1 MPLRALPVHGARV
14 ELTPGARE
22 ATLSSMI
29 DLTALDS
36 ARAFFDALE
45 AGVILLDGDLQ
56 PVWSNRAY
64 REIIE
69 PRMRMC
75 EKHCFTGL
83 SPGDTRCEDCL
94 PPQVQR
100 TGHTLETVRTVRD
113 DAGRPHSFRVL
124 LTPVHDRSNG
134 VAIIMV
140 PLTDPARTGGAA
152 WRERFL
158 LSAIRNGN
166 DAVFALDRQ
175 NTVRFWNRGAE
186 ALFGW
191 SIEEA
196 VGRTVHQ
203 LFPDVDPITL
213 EIFTPVDAHAAIAKR
228 EIELVVRTGARVWV
242 ELSRTPLL
250 DGSGRPNGFTFVV
263 RDVTERR
270 RAAENMAF
278 AERMSAVGNMAAALA
293 HEIGTPLGVI
303 SNNAEYLL
311 LDLGDDDPRRE
322 DLEVMLREAE
332 RIGGLVR
339 DLLEFARP
347 EKPEMEEL
355 RLEDVLERIER
366 LVRHTARKQKTELA
380 FTSEKDLPPVYGDA
394 NQLEQVVLNLTM
406 NALQAVKQGGRV
418 ELQLGARESGVV
430 LRVIDDGPGIA
441 PEDLERIFHPFFTT
455 KPNGTGL
462 GLAVCKRIVEEHRG
476 HLTAGRTESGGA
488 AFLVWLPAH
497 VSPS

>member
-1 MPLRALPVHGARV
+1 LRAEPVQGTGG
-14 ELTPGARE
+14 ELTAPTLE

-36 ARAFFDALE
+36 ARSLFDALD
-45 AGVILLDGDLQ
+45 AGVIVLDGDLQ
-56 PVWSNRAY
+56 PVWTNRAY
-64 REIIE
+64 RENIE
-69 PRMRMC
+69 SRLTMC
-75 EKHCFTGL
+75 QKHCFTGL
-83 SPGDTRCEDCL
+83 SSGDTRCEDCM

-100 TGHTLETVRTVRD
+100 TGRTLETVRSIRD
-113 DAGRPHSFRVL
+113 ESGRAYSFRVVI
-124 LTPVHDRSNG
+124 TPIRDGSG
-134 VAIIMV
+134 SVAVILV
-140 PLTDPARTGGAA
+140 PLADPTQTGGHV

-166 DAVFALDRQ
+166 DAVFAVDRQ

-186 ALFGW
+186 SIFGW

-196 VGRTVHQ
+196 VGRSVHQ
-203 LFPDVDPITL
+203 LFGEVDPEAL
-213 EIFTPVDAHAAIAKR
+213 EVFTPADPHATIAKR
-228 EIELVVRTGARVWV
+228 EIELVARTGTPVWV

-250 DGSGRPNGFTFVV
+250 DGSGRPNGFSFVL

-270 RAAENMAF
+270 RAAEKMAF
-278 AERMSAVGNMAAALA
+278 TERMSAVGNMAAALA

-311 LDLGDDDPRRE
+311 LDLDDDDPRRE
-322 DLEVMLREAE
+322 DVEVVLHEAE

-355 RLEDVLERIER
+355 RFEHVLERIER
-366 LVRHTARKQKTELA
+366 LVRHTARKQKTELV
-380 FTSEKDLPPVYGDA
+380 FTLTEDLPTIHGDA

-406 NALQAVKQGGRV
+406 NALQALKEGGRV
-418 ELQLGARESGVV
+418 ELQLGPHEGGVL
-430 LRVIDDGPGIA
+430 LRVVDDGPGIP
-441 PEDLERIFHPFFTT
+441 PEGLERIFHPFYTT

-462 GLAVCKRIVEEHRG
+462 GLAVCKRIVEDHRG
-476 HLTAGRTESGGA
+476 HLTAGRAETGGA

>member
-1 MPLRALPVHGARV
+1 MPPQGGRA
-14 ELTPGARE
+14 ELTSVGCE
-22 ATLSSMI
+22 VNLSFMF
-29 DLTALDS
+29 DLESLEP
-36 ARAFFDALE
+36 ARAFFDALDI
-45 AGVILLDGDLQ
+45 GVIVLGADLE

-64 REIIE
+64 RDVISTNL
-69 PRMRMC
+69 RVC

-83 SPGDTRCEDCL
+83 NPGDVRCEDCM

-100 TGHTLETVRTVRD
+100 TGRTLETVRSVRD
-113 DAGRPHSFRVL
+113 DDGRLHSFRVV
-124 LTPVHDRSNG
+124 LTPAHDDG
-134 VAIIMV
+134 AVAVILV
-140 PLTDPARTGGAA
+140 PLHEPETGAGEG

-186 ALFGW
+186 VLFGLT
-191 SIEEA
+191 IAEA
-196 VGRTVHQ
+196 IGRPVH
-203 LFPDVDPITL
+203 DVFGPMPAPTL
-213 EIFTPVDAHAAIAKR
+213 EIFTPDDLHAALANR
-228 EIELVVRTGARVWV
+228 ELEVVLRDGRSAWV

-250 DGSGRPNGFTFVV
+250 DGSGRPNGFSFVV

-270 RAAENMAF
+270 RAAEKMAS
-278 AERMSAVGNMAAALA
+278 AERLSAVGNMAAALA

-303 SNNAEYLL
+303 SNNAEFLL
-311 LDLGDDDPRRE
+311 LDLETDDPRRE

-355 RLEDVLERIER
+355 AVESVLERVER
-366 LVRHTARKQKTELA
+366 LVRHSARKQNTELVLM
-380 FTSEKDLPPVYGDA
+380 TGEDLPTIHGDA

-406 NALQAVKQGGRV
+406 NALQALKQDGRRQGRV
-418 ELQLGARESGVV
+418 ELRLDRDGDGVA
-430 LRVIDDGPGIA
+430 LRVVDDGPGVPA
-441 PEDLERIFHPFFTT
+441 EAMETIFHPFFTT

-462 GLAVCKRIVEEHRG
+462 GLAVCKRIVEDHRG
-476 HLTAGRTESGGA
+476 HLSVARAESGGA